1 MKIPKDHPR
10 YESLMTR
17 EMLVEGM
24 KNGLVAMEGLMA
36 HGRGEAFDYLIGEK
50 TQPFSK
56 EAMEA
61 AIAIFLTAERPVLS
75 VNGNVAALVPDG
87 LVKLAK
93 AVGARLEANI
103 FYRTEDRV
111 QRIVGAMKDA
121 GAEEVLGIEPDARI
135 EGLDGPRGL
144 CAKDGIFS
152 ADVVFVPL
160 EDGDR
165 TEALKRVG
173 KVVVTVDLNPLSRT
187 AVASDVTIVDN
198 VVRAIPEMIKTA
210 ERMKVLTKERLGAV
224 VDAYDNQDV
233 ISQAIRFMADRLG
246 QLGDNKGEG

>member
-1 MKIPKDHPR
+1 MKVPKGHPR

-17 EMLVEGM
+17 EKLVEGM
-24 KNGLVAMEGLMA
+24 KKGLVAMEGLMA
-36 HGRGEAFDYLIGEK
+36 HGRGEAFDYLIGER
-50 TQPFSK
+50 TQPFAK

-61 AIAIFLTAERPVLS
+61 AVSLFLTAERPVLS
-75 VNGNVAALVPDG
+75 VNGNVAALVPEG
-87 LVKLAK
+87 LVKLAE

-103 FYRTEDRV
+103 FYRTEERV
-111 QRIVGAMKDA
+111 ERIVGTMRDA
-121 GAEEVLGIEPDARI
+121 GAKEVLGIEPDARI

-165 TEALKRVG
+165 TEALVRAG

-187 AVASDVTIVDN
+187 AMAADVTVVDN
-198 VVRAIPEMIKTA
+198 VVRAVPEMIATA
-210 ERMKVLTKERLGAV
+210 ERLKVISKERLKA
-224 VDAYDNQDV
+224 AAEMYDNNK
-233 ISQAIRFMADRLG
+233 ILSQAIMFMSKRLAE
-246 QLGDNKGEG
+246 LGEKKGKE